1 MDLNATPLWYKAYF
15 RYFPALC
22 VSLPLSRERNIPF
35 LWSTNVDPLIKLD
48 TTAISI
54 PMDNETPLG
63 WESTSIT
70 VADVSV
76 LIGPVEWQQFSS
88 ETANY

>member
-1 MDLNATPLWYKAYF
+1 MLHLSDAKLIFVYF
-15 RYFPALC
+15 AALF

-54 PMDNETPLG
+54 PIDNETLFG

-76 LIGPVEWQQFSS
+76 LTGPAE
-88 ETANY
+88 